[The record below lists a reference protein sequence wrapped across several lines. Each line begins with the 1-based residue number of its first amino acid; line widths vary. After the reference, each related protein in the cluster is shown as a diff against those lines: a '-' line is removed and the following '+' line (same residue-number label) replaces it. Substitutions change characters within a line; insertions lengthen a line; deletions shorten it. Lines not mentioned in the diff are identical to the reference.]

1 MKQSESRI
9 GIKTIF
15 VFIII
20 HNLITEKM
28 KASEL
33 THLSDISMLT
43 AYNHGQHYK
52 HSMLAGRAFPTTKAQ
67 AQSFIREA
75 GTFDVLC
82 YRDVLKISE
91 FMAKHGM
98 EADFRLTKSRGF
110 ARLNNSS
117 DFCACLRKEYSF

>member
-1 MKQSESRI
+1 
-9 GIKTIF
+9 
-15 VFIII
+15 
-20 HNLITEKM
+20 M

-52 HSMLAGRAFPTTKAQ
+52 HSMRAGRAFPTTKAQ
-67 AQSFIREA
+67 AQFFIRRS
-75 GTFDVLC
+75 GSFDVLC

-98 EADFRLTKSRGF
+98 EADFRLTKSSGF
-110 ARLNNSS
+110 ARLNNAT
-117 DFCACLRKEYSF
+117 DFHACLRKEYNF